1 MHTDHNRQI
10 KIQLR
15 AKDGSS
21 HIPAI
26 VRRFIA
32 EGY

>member
-1 MHTDHNRQI
+1 MHIDHNRQI
-10 KIQLR
+10 KIQR